1 MNYNIIASSSK
12 GNAVIISEKIL
23 IDCGVSFASLKEYYK
38 NIQLVL
44 LTHIHADH
52 FNKTT
57 IKKLGEE
64 RPTLRFACCKWL
76 VEDLIECG
84 IKKQNI
90 DVLKVGRNYNFGICK
105 VSPIEL
111 YHNVDQCGYRV
122 FIDNEKLLYATDTNS
137 LDGIVAKNYDYYLL
151 EANYE
156 EKGIQDRI
164 KAKEEA
170 GWLFIYEKDAML
182 NHLSKEKCDEFI
194 LKNAGEKSI
203 YEYLHQHIE
212 RENI

>member
-12 GNAVIISEKIL
+12 GNAVIINEKVM
-23 IDCGVSFASLKEYYK
+23 IDCGVPFLRLKDHYK
-38 NIQLVL
+38 NLQLVL
-44 LTHIHADH
+44 LSHIHNDH
-52 FNKTT
+52 FNKVT

-76 VEDLIECG
+76 VNDLVACG
-84 IKKQNI
+84 VKKQNI
-90 DVLKVGRNYNFGICK
+90 DVLSIGRTYNYNICK
-105 VSPIEL
+105 VVPIEL

-122 FIDNEKLLYATDTNS
+122 FIDNKKLLYATDTNS
-137 LDGIVAKNYDYYLL
+137 LDGIVAKDYDYYLL

-156 EKGIQDRI
+156 EKGILERI
-164 KAKEEA
+164 KAKEDA

-182 NHLSKEKCDEFI
+182 NHLSKERCDEFI

-203 YEYLHQHIE
+203 YEYLHQHVE